1 MARESTL
8 VPGADRDDESGQYT
22 DKYPPKEF
30 VDAIRALGG
39 AAGTQDVADEVGCI
53 YDTAYK
59 KLRALEE
66 DGRVTSQKVANARL
80 WRVGDEE

>member
-1 MARESTL
+1 MQETAKDRTMAE
-8 VPGADRDDESGQYT
+8 RDEDSGRYT
-22 DKYPPKEF
+22 ETYPLDQF
-30 VDAIRALGG
+30 VEALRALGG

-59 KLRALEE
+59 KLRSLED

-80 WRVGDEE
+80 WRVGDDE